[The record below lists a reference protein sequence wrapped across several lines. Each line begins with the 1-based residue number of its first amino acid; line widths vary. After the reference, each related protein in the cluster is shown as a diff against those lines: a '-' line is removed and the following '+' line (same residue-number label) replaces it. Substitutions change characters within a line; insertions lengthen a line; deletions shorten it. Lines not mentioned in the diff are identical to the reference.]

1 MKEFPQKETPLEIPI
16 RSEARFFERTSW
28 DNVTCRLCPH
38 LCSIAPS
45 RTGQCGVR
53 SNKGGTLQVDSWG
66 KATAVD
72 HLYAENLPLFH
83 YKPDI
88 NWVRLAGRG
97 CTMRC
102 PFCDQ
107 WRFSQVGGVRLT
119 RMTPEEAVSIARES
133 GAGGIAFGVNE
144 PAPMHEFI
152 EETFTAAISAGLETH
167 LATSAMWS
175 PDPLREIA
183 AVTRAFT
190 IGLKSMDH
198 DFCQTQLGCD
208 LNVVLSNID
217 MLLTIG
223 AHVEITWLPI
233 PGHSDTGEETGRLL
247 QFLSRLRPH
256 PPVILLPYRPDYTW
270 AESTSLGAIQRLREI
285 REQLSSHPGL
295 VYIQDPD
302 CAEINTRCQ
311 GCGKTLV
318 RRGMARMVIT
328 SERDGEPLAAC
339 PKCNAP
345 VPFTP

>member
-1 MKEFPQKETPLEIPI
+1 METPI
-16 RSEARFFERTSW
+16 RSEARFFDRTSW

-38 LCSIAPS
+38 MCSIAPS
-45 RTGQCGVR
+45 RSGQCGVR
-53 SNKGGTLQVDSWG
+53 SNKGGTLHVDSWG
-66 KATAVD
+66 KTTSID

-102 PFCDQ
+102 PFCDT
-107 WRFSQVGGVRLT
+107 WKYSQVGGVRQS
-119 RMTPEEAVSIARES
+119 RMTPDEAISIARES

-152 EETFTAAISAGLETH
+152 EETFNAALRAGMETH

-175 PDPLREIA
+175 QEPLREIA
-183 AVTRAFT
+183 AVTSAFT

-208 LNVVLSNID
+208 LDIVLSNID

-223 AHVEITWLPI
+223 AHVELTWLPI
-233 PGHSDTGEETGRLL
+233 PGHSDTPEETERLL
-247 QFLSRLRPH
+247 TFLGRLRPH

-270 AESTSLGAIQRLREI
+270 GTTSRASTLKELRGI
-285 REQLSSHPGL
+285 SEQLSNHPGM
-295 VYIQDPD
+295 VYILDPD
-302 CAEINTRCQ
+302 SPEINTRCR

-328 SERDGEPLAAC
+328 SERNGEPLTAC
-339 PKCNAP
+339 PKCGTP
-345 VPFTP
+345 VPFVP